1 MPSPIGHML
10 AGYTVYALAG
20 PHPAK
25 EHRVVLVCTLLS
37 AVAPDLD
44 FLPGLWHG
52 EVARFHQGGS
62 HSLGAACLFAVGIW
76 LVLRCCKVA
85 QANYLALLFGSAYAS
100 HLVLDFF
107 GADSGPPIGI
117 PLFWPL
123 LAGYYTSPQSFFMEI
138 HRHERGMASFLMSGF
153 TRHNLLAAAW
163 EIALLAPVALCAHG
177 FRRAGRRQRRRA
189 PGVPLSPAF
198 GSVESSKETQV

>member
-1 MPSPIGHML
+1 VL
-10 AGYTVYALAG
+10 AGFTVYALAG
-20 PHPAK
+20 PQPLK

-44 FLPGLWHG
+44 FLPGLFHG

-62 HSLGAACLFAVGIW
+62 HSLGAACLFAIGIC
-76 LVLRCCKVA
+76 LLLRSCNVA

-100 HLVLDFF
+100 HVVLDFF
-107 GADSGPPIGI
+107 GGDSGPPVGI

-123 LAGYYTSPQSFFMEI
+123 LAGYYTSPHSIFMEI

-153 TRHNLLAAAW
+153 TPHNLLAAAW
-163 EIALLAPVALCAHG
+163 EITVLAPLAWLAH
-177 FRRAGRRQRRRA
+177 RAGKAMQERSQA
-189 PGVPLSPAF
+189 SADVPLCPAF
-198 GSVESSKETQV
+198 RFVESSKETDA